1 MNHNA
6 LYYFMVPFLLLGG
19 LIQSTAGVRLMVLG
33 VKPDIVL
40 MLILVGSVVYGAKI
54 GIVWAFIGG
63 LILDTFSGGPMG
75 SSSLALIGAAF
86 VAGLG
91 HETLSRFN
99 FFVPLSAA
107 ILGTLIYD
115 GLYLSV
121 LAILGRD
128 VAWQAT
134 VEGAVGG
141 QFIRADAYRVV
152 AARLDL
158 RARVRRAGGVI
169 ALIDAAGC
177 QAIGSGNVDTRTI
190 EEAACADRR

>member
-1 MNHNA
+1 MNRSA
-6 LYYFMVPFLLLGG
+6 LYYFMIPLLLLGG

-40 MLILVGSVVYGAKI
+40 MLILVGSVVYGAQI

-115 GLYLSV
+115 GLYLSI

-128 VAWQAT
+128 IAWQAT
-134 VEGAVGG
+134 IEGVVLPSVIYNTMIMLLLIPLLNRMPESHMVGYDSWSLG
-141 QFIRADAYRVV
+141 QPD
-152 AARLDL
+152 
-158 RARVRRAGGVI
+158 
-169 ALIDAAGC
+169 
-177 QAIGSGNVDTRTI
+177 
-190 EEAACADRR
+190 